1 MTIDI
6 HSSEG
11 RGITKADW
19 LESRHSFSFA
29 EYHNPQKTNFGKLL
43 VLNEDYIAPGFGF
56 GMHPHAN
63 MEIITIVLQG
73 MLYHEDSLGNK
84 AKIIPGEI
92 QRMSAGKGI
101 IHSEINP
108 GKRKTHL
115 LQIWIEPEIKN
126 INPDYEQ
133 KKITFQKNELL
144 PIVSGTQNAPLYMHQ
159 KATLFLGLFM
169 KGKSFNYALPKNQ
182 GVYCFVI
189 DGKVKI
195 NNTTLKQGDAAAIT
209 EENIEGTS
217 LEHSHILLFEVPL

>member
-29 EYHNPQKTNFGKLL
+29 EYHNPNQMNFGKLL
-43 VLNEDYIAPGFGF
+43 VLNEDYIAPSYGF

-73 MLYHEDSLGNK
+73 ALQHEDNLGNK

-101 IHSEINP
+101 IHSEVNI

-133 KKITFQKNELL
+133 KKIVFQKNELL
-144 PIVSGTQNAPLYMHQ
+144 PVVSGTQNAPLYMHQ
-159 KATLFLGLFM
+159 KATLSLGLFI
-169 KGKSFNYALPKNQ
+169 KGKTFNYMLPKNQ
-182 GVYCFVI
+182 GVYFFVI

-195 NNTTLKQGDAAAIT
+195 NNQMLKQGDAAAIT

-217 LEHSHILLFEVPL
+217 MEH